1 MRIDPKTAKVT
12 GRVSLGSGFSVA
24 QEGFG
29 SVWVANFSGSGIARV
44 DPSKVAGESIRG
56 GG

>member
-1 MRIDPKTAKVT
+1 VGTLLYGLAVT
-12 GRVSLGSGFSVA
+12 PDG
-24 QEGFG
+24 
-29 SVWVANFSGSGIARV
+29 VWATDQLQTTVVRV